1 MTDREKNAEILVLRH
16 QITVLEGQLDAARVR
31 FAGAD
36 RVLSPFQPEAAGWRS
51 MPEGRQALLV
61 LVHLRRNE
69 TFAALAAA
77 FGIGVS
83 PESDPATRLAC
94 RAASRKQ
101 LGSRSRRPRLTLRL

>member
-1 MTDREKNAEILVLRH
+1 MIDREKDAEILVLRH
-16 QITVLEGQLDAARVR
+16 QITVLEGRLDGVRVRVR
-31 FAGAD
+31 FAGPD

-51 MPEGRQALLV
+51 VPQGRQALLV

-69 TFAALAAA
+69 TFAALMAA

-83 PESDPATRLAC
+83 PDSDPATRLAC

-101 LGSRSRRPRLTLRL
+101 LGSRRPRLTVRL